1 MFFDFSF
8 FKVRFLLAKNR
19 PFRGRK
25 NRIIF
30 SNFYIFVLLYL
41 NFLNGDIG
49 IWREKRTG
57 LRKY

>member
-1 MFFDFSF
+1 MKRVICVVEDE
-8 FKVRFLLAKNR
+8 KDLNNLVAQYL
-19 PFRGRK
+19 RK
-25 NRIIF
+25 YRIIF